1 MSEKKKSNAGRPA
14 AFKGTE
20 ELQELVDLYFQELE
34 YQDDRGNTFTH
45 PALIS
50 GIALRLGFCSRQSFY
65 DYEKKEEFTY
75 TIKKARLRVEV
86 SYENHLF
93 GKSSTGAIFALKNMG
108 WTDKQEIAST
118 VEVTG
123 RPFISFGD
131 TSKKEGEQ

>member
-1 MSEKKKSNAGRPA
+1 MSEKKKSNAGRPPV
-14 AFKGTE
+14 FKGTE

-34 YQDDRGNTFTH
+34 YQDDKGNTFTK

-65 DYEKKEEFTY
+65 DYEKKEEFSY

-108 WTDKQEIAST
+108 WTDKQEISST

-123 RPFISFGD
+123 RPFISFSD
-131 TSKKEGEQ
+131 TSKKEES